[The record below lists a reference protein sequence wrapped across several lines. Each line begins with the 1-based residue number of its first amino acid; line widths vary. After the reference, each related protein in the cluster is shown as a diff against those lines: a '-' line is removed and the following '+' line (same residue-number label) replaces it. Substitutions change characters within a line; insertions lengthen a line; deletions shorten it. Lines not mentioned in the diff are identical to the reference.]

1 MENQE
6 LITFIRDIV
15 LIITGVTVF
24 TSSLL
29 ILFLIFKMYK
39 DINKTISAL
48 SRTANRLDQISNKII
63 DDITFPV
70 LKITNG
76 FKKLRSMINKFTNK
90 SSQQKETKEDKED
103 K

>member
-1 MENQE
+1 MENRE

-29 ILFLIFKMYK
+29 ILFLIFKIFK
-39 DINKTISAL
+39 DINKTIAAL
-48 SRTANRLDQISNKII
+48 SRTANRLDKISNKII

-70 LKITNG
+70 FKITNG
-76 FKKLRSMINKFTNK
+76 FQKLRSMIKNFTK
-90 SSQQKETKEDKED
+90 DKQKETKEEK
-103 K
+103 